1 MSERKVLTKYYPA
14 DFDPSVLERRSRKPK
29 NAGPA
34 VQVVRLMAPMS
45 MRCTR
50 CGEYIYKG
58 RKFNARKETP
68 EDLKYLGV
76 QMYRFYIRC
85 TRCSAE
91 IIFRSDPKNQDYA
104 VVSGAKRNVEPW
116 RQAIEE
122 SDEQRLDRLEA
133 EEAEANGEAVSEQ
146 SRMEELEAKTLEA
159 KREMDVADA
168 LDEIRTRNARIARA
182 DHRDHLEAVALAR
195 PSDEEE
201 RLRQQDREDEEAAR
215 KAFAAAAA
223 ATTWQPDAIEIV
235 DDDMM
240 DDNVERKIRP
250 NDPLARV
257 QAAIQRLN
265 NEDSFGES
273 SSGASSPSTIAS
285 PRMDAAASTVPS
297 FKRQVKKKKNHAAL
311 LGIKKKPSLV

>member
-1 MSERKVLTKYYPA
+1 M
-14 DFDPSVLERRSRKPK
+14 
-29 NAGPA
+29 
-34 VQVVRLMAPMS
+34 Q
-45 MRCTR
+45 
-50 CGEYIYKG
+50 I
-58 RKFNARKETP
+58 
-68 EDLKYLGV
+68 
-76 QMYRFYIRC
+76 YRFYIRC

-116 RQAIEE
+116 RQAVEE
-122 SDEQRLDRLEA
+122 TDEQRLDRLEA

-146 SRMEELEAKTLEA
+146 NRMEELEAKTLDS

-182 DHRDHLEAVALAR
+182 DHRDHLESVALAR

-223 ATTWQPDAIEIV
+223 ALGEDEIMHE
-235 DDDMM
+235 DTAADELPAGWKS
-240 DDNVERKIRP
+240 ER
-250 NDPLARV
+250 LG
-257 QAAIQRLN
+257 RLN
-265 NEDSFGES
+265 DCS
-273 SSGASSPSTIAS
+273 SSNSSAGSSSPSTIATTQLSS
-285 PRMDAAASTVPS
+285 PALTAVAASAVPS
-297 FKRQVKKKKNHAAL
+297 FQRQVKKKKNHAAL